1 MLLKRI
7 LTPKTSV
14 DLLRDIAQAQLD
26 SCLYT
31 TCFIGV
37 KLFDARV
44 GVGVVNYPPFM
55 SMKFKSYRIIQQN
68 VELEIYGRITADDSG
83 WKMLPVIMTDE
94 LNQARLPLFAGILDI
109 SGHFEN
115 EIIDMFTTC
124 DTGAIEQL
132 SVYVALGKNS
142 MLTWIWKRC
151 WVSKGLLRWRHLL
164 LAYILHF
171 WPKQTKAGRMQN
183 NEPITDN
190 ASVSEMNKI
199 VFVGE
204 ALVGNEAVD
213 QLTKFN

>member
-1 MLLKRI
+1 Q
-7 LTPKTSV
+7 
-14 DLLRDIAQAQLD
+14 LR
-26 SCLYT
+26 
-31 TCFIGV
+31 
-37 KLFDARV
+37 
-44 GVGVVNYPPFM
+44 
-55 SMKFKSYRIIQQN
+55 
-68 VELEIYGRITADDSG
+68 
-83 WKMLPVIMTDE
+83 
-94 LNQARLPLFAGILDI
+94 
-109 SGHFEN
+109 
-115 EIIDMFTTC
+115 
-124 DTGAIEQL
+124 
-132 SVYVALGKNS
+132 VYVALGKNS

>member
-37 KLFDARV
+37 KRCFLRRKLKSFNLFDARV

-83 WKMLPVIMTDE
+83 WKS
-94 LNQARLPLFAGILDI
+94 LFMILK
-109 SGHFEN
+109 
-115 EIIDMFTTC
+115 TAC

-190 ASVSEMNKI
+190 ASVSES
-199 VFVGE
+199 
-204 ALVGNEAVD
+204 
-213 QLTKFN
+213 TYRS